1 MDTIIEGTMMSVC
14 KKCASF
20 GVIVQPLQAQ
30 KPAAKTSIILPKE
43 QEMDIVTPEFPSIVR
58 KAREKKELTHQ
69 QLAQAIAEK
78 ETVIQKVEAGKLEP
92 TLQLAKKLE
101 QFLKVRL
108 IIQEKVIAEK
118 KVDLKDANLTIGD
131 LLSIKQKIAQQK
143 Q

>member
-1 MDTIIEGTMMSVC
+1 M
-14 KKCASF
+14 
-20 GVIVQPLQAQ
+20 
-30 KPAAKTSIILPKE
+30 
-43 QEMDIVTPEFPSIVR
+43 
-58 KAREKKELTHQ
+58 
-69 QLAQAIAEK
+69 
-78 ETVIQKVEAGKLEP
+78 EAGKLEP